1 MSGFF
6 YGVELIL
13 VNITE
18 ESYDIFFFF
27 IYYLFIILGLD
38 YLFIFISIFE
48 MV

>member
-27 IYYLFIILGLD
+27 HLLFIYYSRIG
-38 YLFIFISIFE
+38 LFIFISIFE